1 MAQPVLVQVSSL
13 LRPDALVAARG
24 LWRAPG
30 PARLLHADI
39 AAMPDSALPWLW
51 ELAEEFGRDADL
63 TVLSGDDVL
72 RRHGAV
78 PPLRAA
84 RRLRALGR
92 GAVLLACGP
101 AVSILICDDPD
112 GRPRADCPADILIG
126 LPFTPTLPNLQAAL
140 GFGGVPWDASGW
152 LDLAEKAAAA

>member
-51 ELAEEFGRDADL
+51 SWPR
-63 TVLSGDDVL
+63 SS
-72 RRHGAV
+72 
-78 PPLRAA
+78 AA
-84 RRLRALGR
+84 
-92 GAVLLACGP
+92 
-101 AVSILICDDPD
+101 
-112 GRPRADCPADILIG
+112 
-126 LPFTPTLPNLQAAL
+126 TPT
-140 GFGGVPWDASGW
+140 
-152 LDLAEKAAAA
+152 